1 MGANLY
7 NIPIDICNIL
17 GLNMSVYME
26 KDHLSITIIR
36 IDYIYYLNEIGSK
49 GVGNDADFALT

>member
-1 MGANLY
+1 
-7 NIPIDICNIL
+7 
-17 GLNMSVYME
+17 MSVYME

-36 IDYIYYLNEIGSK
+36 IDYIYYLNEISSK